1 MTITHRGVQMPG
13 YIDPKTK
20 KFIFVKEMVPEIVV
34 PDLKDCEVRMDLFI

>member
-1 MTITHRGVQMPG
+1 MPG